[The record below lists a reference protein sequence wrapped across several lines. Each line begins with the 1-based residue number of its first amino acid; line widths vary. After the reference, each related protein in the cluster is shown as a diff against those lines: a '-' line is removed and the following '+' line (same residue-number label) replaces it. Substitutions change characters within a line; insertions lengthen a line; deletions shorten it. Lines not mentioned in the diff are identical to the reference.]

1 MTSPW
6 TITGDGLAGCVL
18 AMACYRED
26 IPFRWVSE
34 ARPGAA
40 SLASSGLV
48 NPITGRRYVKSWMA
62 DALLAEAREFYTWSE
77 SVLGIRAFRAVDIA
91 RFLASPEAGEAWRL
105 RLDDPAFADY
115 VTGKRHPALDTFEV
129 PYGIVSGAFVLDT
142 PAWVRASRTFLHT
155 RGHVVPA
162 DVTSDARSDVRGP
175 VIRALGVFADPLP
188 HGLIPNKGEALIV
201 RMPQW
206 PLPMIVKGEVFVVP
220 LPEPET
226 YWIGSGY
233 ARWPEHP
240 DPTEAERERLLSGLQ
255 KLHDGPIEVIDH
267 LAGIRP
273 TTADRRP
280 LIGADPHHPGDF
292 IFNGMGTKGTS
303 LAPYWA
309 RQLIRHIRDG
319 QSLSPE
325 VDPARFAR

>member
-1 MTSPW
+1 MTAPW
-6 TITGDGLAGCVL
+6 TIIGDGLAGCVL
-18 AMACYRED
+18 ALSCYREE
-26 IPFRWVSE
+26 IPFRWMGE

-62 DALLAEAREFYTWSE
+62 DALLAEAGEFYTWSE

-105 RLDDPAFADY
+105 RRDDPAFADY
-115 VTGKRHPALDTFEV
+115 VTGKRHPALDRLGV

-142 PAWVRASRTFLHT
+142 PAWVRAVRTFLRE
-155 RGHVVPA
+155 RGHMASTHA
-162 DVTSDARSDVRGP
+162 DPESAQGP
-175 VIRALGVFADPLP
+175 VIRATGVFAEPLP
-188 HGLIPNKGEALIV
+188 DGLIPNKGEALIV
-201 RMPQW
+201 RMPEW
-206 PLPMIVKGEVFVVP
+206 PLPMIVKGDVFVVP
-220 LPEPET
+220 LPDVHT

-233 ARWPEHP
+233 ARWPEHA
-240 DPTEAERERLLSGLQ
+240 DPTEAECGRLVSGLR
-255 KLHDGPIEVIDH
+255 KLHDGPIEVLGH
-267 LAGIRP
+267 LAGVRP
-273 TTADRRP
+273 TTIDRRP

-309 RQLIRHIRDG
+309 QQLIRLIRDG
-319 QSLSPE
+319 QPLLPE
-325 VDPARFAR
+325 VDPARFKR

>member
-1 MTSPW
+1 M
-6 TITGDGLAGCVL
+6 
-18 AMACYRED
+18 
-26 IPFRWVSE
+26 
-34 ARPGAA
+34 
-40 SLASSGLV
+40 ASSGLI

-62 DALLAEAREFYTWSE
+62 DALIADARDFYTWSE
-77 SVLGIRAFRAVDIA
+77 SVLDIRAFRPVGIA
-91 RFLASPEAGEAWRL
+91 RFLATAEAVDAWRL
-105 RLDDPAFADY
+105 RVDDPAFSAY
-115 VTGKRHPALDTFEV
+115 VTTMRHPSLDNLGI

-142 PAWVRASRTFLHT
+142 PAWVRAVRKFLHA
-155 RGHVVPA
+155 RGYGMPA
-162 DVTSDARSDVRGP
+162 ETRSDEQRGP
-175 VIRALGVFADPLP
+175 VIRATGVFADPLP
-188 HGLIPNKGEALIV
+188 DGLIPNKGEALIV
-201 RMPQW
+201 RMPAC

-220 LPEPET
+220 MAEPAT

-240 DPTEAERERLLSGLQ
+240 GPTEAERERLLSGLR
-255 KLHDGPIEVIDH
+255 KLHDGPVEVIDH

-280 LIGADPHHPGDF
+280 LVGADPQHPGDF

-309 RQLIRHIRDG
+309 KQLIRHIRDG
-319 QSLSPE
+319 HALSPE

>member
-1 MTSPW
+1 MNAPW
-6 TITGDGLAGCVL
+6 TIIGDGLAGCVL
-18 AMACYRED
+18 AMSCVREE
-26 IPFRWVSE
+26 IPFRWVGES
-34 ARPGAA
+34 RTGAA
-40 SLASSGLV
+40 SLASSGLI

-62 DALLAEAREFYTWSE
+62 DALLAEARDFYPWAE
-77 SVLGIRAFRAVDIA
+77 SMLDVRAFRPVEIA
-91 RFLASPEAGEAWRL
+91 RFLSSAEAVDAWNL
-105 RLDDPAFADY
+105 RLDDPDFTTY
-115 VTGKRHPALDTFEV
+115 VTKLRHTSLDSLGM
-129 PYGIVSGAFVLDT
+129 PYGIVTGAFVLDT
-142 PAWVRASRTFLHT
+142 PTWVSAARTFLDA

-162 DVTSDARSDVRGP
+162 EATADERQGT
-175 VIRALGVFADPLP
+175 VIRATGVFADPLP

-201 RMPQW
+201 RMPKW
-206 PLPMIVKGEVFVVP
+206 PLPMIIKGEVFVVP
-220 LPEPET
+220 LAEPQT

-233 ARWPEHP
+233 SRWPDHP
-240 DPTEAERERLLSGLQ
+240 NPTDAERGRLLSGLR
-255 KLHDGPIEVIDH
+255 KLHTGPIDVIDH

-309 RQLIRHIRDG
+309 TQLIRHIRDG
-319 QSLSPE
+319 HPLSPE